1 MNTTIETSSRNH
13 TITTQRPRVSL
24 ATIGI
29 GEAPTPEV
37 TGHSADSL
45 ASSVVLSTPTAEADQ
60 PTFAPAAPAGHA
72 PLRFSQLG
80 SEERQVA
87 KDTLKQLSRD
97 ARVWV
102 RDNKTLRRADP
113 AEIKERL
120 DRGQP
125 VEIVSRMGSE
135 VNESSSRSYESDWKQ
150 RGVFSHGHLYESASS
165 SASRRENVTY
175 TTSPITSWDSLDFVD
190 TDGQGVQGTPFLPA
204 SGGSVTISNSYEK
217 EWRNKA
223 EKQWGVFNHKE
234 QTSSN
239 SGHTRIFQEQ

>member
-1 MNTTIETSSRNH
+1 MNTTIETSTRTQTTS
-13 TITTQRPRVSL
+13 TQRPRLSL

-45 ASSVVLSTPTAEADQ
+45 ASTVVLSSPAPVEY
-60 PTFAPAAPAGHA
+60 APAPAPAPSNA
-72 PLRFSQLG
+72 PLRFSQL
-80 SEERQVA
+80 SAEARQVA

-102 RDNKTLRRADP
+102 RDNNALRRADP
-113 AEIKERL
+113 AEVKQRL

-125 VEIVSRMGSE
+125 IEIVSRMGRE
-135 VNESSSRSYESDWKQ
+135 VSESSSRSSESDWKE
-150 RGVFSHGHLYESASS
+150 RGLFSHGHLYESSSS
-165 SASRRENVTY
+165 SASRRESVTY
-175 TTSPITSWDSLDFVD
+175 STSPIDAWDALEFVD
-190 TDGQGVQGTPFLPA
+190 SEGKGVPGTPFLPA

-217 EWRNKA
+217 QWSSHA

-234 QTSSN
+234 ERSDN
-239 SGHTRIFQEQ
+239 SGHTRIFQEL